1 MATKLIDLAKKFDLS
16 AKELRDRLKQLGFEV
31 KATAKT
37 VEDEV
42 VKKLTDSFENSKKPV
57 MAESNKSVSK
67 DNGWDAKSISHSD
80 DSSDLLIP
88 DEKFADT
95 AEVYGEIIEEQL
107 EREIVKEQR
116 KKTAGQITQKGGKS
130 GSHGQHI
137 QAQQRQEFKLKTGI
151 VEIPDVIS
159 VKEFSEKIG
168 VGPVKVIGEL
178 MKNGI
183 LANINQ
189 QIDFDTAQIIASDLH
204 VEIKRKRS
212 DFLLDDALKG
222 NLKAFMQQDETAD
235 LKPRPPIVVIMGHVD
250 HGKTTLLDYIR
261 ETNVAAKEAGGI
273 TQHIAAYQVEKN
285 DRKIT
290 FLDTPGHEAFT
301 AMRARGAKV
310 TDIAVL
316 VVAADEGIMP
326 QTIEA
331 IHHAQEAE
339 VPIIVALTKIDKPHT
354 QIDRIKGQLAE
365 HGLQPEEW
373 GGKTPIVGVSA
384 VTGQGTSEL
393 LEMILLISDMENL
406 RANPNREA
414 VATVIE
420 ANLDK
425 SMGPIATIVI
435 NTGTL
440 KVMDYVVVG
449 ASYGRIKAMK
459 DQYGKN
465 LQSAPPSMPV
475 LISGLSSVPESGDIL
490 QAATGGERSARERAL
505 QFATVR
511 AEEMKAKPGGLS
523 DIISQIHAGSLKTLK
538 VVLKADTR
546 GSLEAIQQA
555 LMGVKHEDVA
565 IKIIH
570 SAVGNVTESDVMMAA
585 ASGGIVIGF
594 HVNSSPHLQ
603 LSAERHGVEILMYT
617 IIYKL
622 VEDLKNLLSG
632 LLEPEILEVILGRAE
647 VKQIFFQK
655 KNELIAGCSV
665 ASGKIEN
672 KTKLRV
678 FRGDQQVGE
687 GEILNLKKFENQV
700 KEVAEG
706 NDCGIKFT
714 GNVVLQAG
722 DILES
727 YKMERKKRTLA

>member
-1 MATKLIDLAKKFDLS
+1 MAFMATKLTDLAKKFDLS
-16 AKELRDRLKQLGFEV
+16 AKDLREELKQLGFEV
-31 KATAKT
+31 KNTTKT
-37 VEDEV
+37 VEDDA
-42 VKKLTDSFENSKKPV
+42 VKKLTDLLEKTAEKSPGILSAQSSKQSQKQASSQADVPL
-57 MAESNKSVSK
+57 
-67 DNGWDAKSISHSD
+67 
-80 DSSDLLIP
+80 SDLLIP
-88 DEKFADT
+88 EEKPEAT
-95 AEVYGEIIEEQL
+95 AEVYGEIMEEQL

-116 KKTAGQITQKGGKS
+116 KKTAGQVTTHKSGKS
-130 GSHGQHI
+130 SFQV
-137 QAQQRQEFKLKTGI
+137 RQEFTAKTGTI
-151 VEIPDVIS
+151 EIPDAIS

-168 VGPVKVIGEL
+168 ASPVKVIGEL

-235 LKPRPPIVVIMGHVD
+235 LRPRPPIVVIMGHVD

-261 ETNVAAKEAGGI
+261 QTNVAAKEAGGI

-285 DRKIT
+285 GRKIT

-310 TDIAVL
+310 TDVAVL
-316 VVAADEGIMP
+316 VVAADEGVMP
-326 QTIEA
+326 QTVEA
-331 IHHAQEAE
+331 IHHAQEAQ
-339 VPIIVALTKIDKPHT
+339 VPIIVALTKIDKPHI
-354 QIDRIKGQLAE
+354 QIDRVKGQLAE
-365 HGLQPEEW
+365 HGLQAEEW
-373 GGKTPIVGVSA
+373 GGKTPFIGVSA
-384 VTGQGTSEL
+384 VSGQGVLEM
-393 LEMILLISDMENL
+393 LEMILLLSDMENL
-406 RANPNREA
+406 RANPDREA

-425 SMGPIATIVI
+425 NLGPIATVVV

-449 ASYGRIKAMK
+449 ISYGRVKVMK
-459 DQYGKN
+459 DQYGKSI
-465 LQSAPPSMPV
+465 QSAPPSMPV
-475 LISGLSSVPESGDIL
+475 LIAGLSSTPESGDIL
-490 QAATGGERSARERAL
+490 QTIPGGERSARERAF
-505 QFATVR
+505 QIAAVR
-511 AEEMKAKPGGLS
+511 ADELKLKSGGLS

-538 VVLKADTR
+538 IVLKADTR

-555 LMGVKHEDVA
+555 LAGVKHEDVA

-570 SAVGNVTESDVMMAA
+570 SAVGNLTESDVMMAA
-585 ASGGIVIGF
+585 ASGGVVIGF
-594 HVNSSPHLQ
+594 HVNSTPHLQ
-603 LSAERHGVEILMYT
+603 LSAERHGIEILMYT

-632 LLEPEILEVILGRAE
+632 LLEPEIIETILGRAE

-655 KNELIAGCSV
+655 KQEIIVGCSV
-665 ASGKIEN
+665 MSGKIEN

-678 FRGDQQVGE
+678 FRNDKHIGE
-687 GEILNLKKFENQV
+687 GEILSLKKFENQV
-700 KEVAEG
+700 KDVGEG

-714 GNVVLQAG
+714 GNVDLQAG
-722 DILES
+722 DQLES
-727 YKMERKKRTLA
+727 YKMERKKRMLA